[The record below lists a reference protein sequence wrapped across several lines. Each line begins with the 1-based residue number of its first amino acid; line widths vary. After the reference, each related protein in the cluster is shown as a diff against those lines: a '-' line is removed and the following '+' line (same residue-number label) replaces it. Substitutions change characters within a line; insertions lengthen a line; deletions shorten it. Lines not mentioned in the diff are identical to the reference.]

1 MLEKAKKSV
10 VAVVVSVAW
19 FALVAQAASPD
30 QESVQLK
37 VTKLADVSYT
47 QMWMREPFN
56 VDVWWGARLHSEAKG
71 DEFGVGAGYKIDLP
85 APAWIELTGRENGVV
100 VLSATPKLTDSPPA
114 SNFVAIE
121 GGANLVEVVSDTPT
135 ATLPPSVTP
144 TLTHTPTATATIPP
158 GVTPSPT
165 AIATPWWEGEC
176 KEAPDIGLLI
186 TTGSTIRIIKRAP
199 EEKTCFV
206 VVKVSEEAFEDM
218 MLQITETLSETL
230 DVGVYA
236 PRRR

>member
-1 MLEKAKKSV
+1 MAMLEKAKRSV
-10 VAVVVSVAW
+10 VVVVVSVAW
-19 FALVAQAASPD
+19 FALVAQAAPPA

-47 QMWMREPFN
+47 QMWMREPFT
-56 VDVWWGARLHSEAKG
+56 VDVWWGGRLHSEAKG
-71 DEFGVGAGYKIDLP
+71 DDFGIGASYKVDLP
-85 APAWIELTGRENGVV
+85 APAWIGLTGRENGVV
-100 VLSATPKLTDSPPA
+100 VFSAIPKLTDSPPV
-114 SNFVAIE
+114 SNVTAID
-121 GGANLVEVVSDTPT
+121 GGANLVEVLSDTPT
-135 ATLPPSVTP
+135 ATLPPAVTP
-144 TLTHTPTATATIPP
+144 TLTNTPTATATLPP

-165 AIATPWWEGEC
+165 AMAVPWWEREC

-236 PRRR
+236 P

>member
-1 MLEKAKKSV
+1 MAILEKAKKSV
-10 VAVVVSVAW
+10 VVVVVSVVW
-19 FALVAQAASPD
+19 FALVAQAAPPA
-30 QESVQLK
+30 QESVHLK
-37 VTKLADVSYT
+37 VTKLADASYT

-56 VDVWWGARLHSEAKG
+56 VDVWWGTRLPSEVKG
-71 DEFGVGAGYKIDLP
+71 DEFAVGASYKVDLP
-85 APAWIELTGRENGVV
+85 APAWIGLTGRENGVV
-100 VLSATPKLTDSPPA
+100 VLSAIPKLTNSPPA

-144 TLTHTPTATATIPP
+144 TLTNTPPATATLPP

-165 AIATPWWEGEC
+165 ASDIPWWEREC

-206 VVKVSEEAFEDM
+206 VVQVSEEAFEDM
-218 MLQITETLSETL
+218 MLQITDTLSETL

-236 PRRR
+236 P